1 MLAVIHHLL
10 VTERVPLPEI
20 LDLTA
25 EMTTDLCVM
34 EFIAPDDSM
43 FKRLV
48 RGRAS
53 LFAALTQSAFEAEC
67 LSRFEIVR
75 SQHVDGT
82 KRWLYLL
89 RKKATCQVN

>member
-10 VTERVPLPEI
+10 VTERVPLSEI
-20 LDLTA
+20 LDLA
-25 EMTTDLCVM
+25 ADMTTDLCVM
-34 EFIAPDDSM
+34 EFIDPDDSM

-48 RGRAS
+48 RGREN
-53 LFAALTQSAFEAEC
+53 LFGGLNQPVFEVEC
-67 LSRFEIVR
+67 LSRFDIVR

-89 RKKATCQVN
+89 RKKAKCQVN